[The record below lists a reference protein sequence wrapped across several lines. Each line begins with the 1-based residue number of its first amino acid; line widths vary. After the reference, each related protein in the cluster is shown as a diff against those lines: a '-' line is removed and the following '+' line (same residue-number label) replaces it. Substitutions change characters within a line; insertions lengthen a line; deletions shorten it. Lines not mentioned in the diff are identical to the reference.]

1 MKFYVFEDVVVV
13 SNSGGGKLGF
23 SGDSSLLPFIHSSQN
38 INISTIPLRKLFSS
52 GRKAIPDVFM
62 VMTKVEG
69 IYFHPNRLFVRE
81 TEAVSG

>member
-1 MKFYVFEDVVVV
+1 MVV

-62 VMTKVEG
+62 VLTKVEG